1 MTKDIKIYRALL
13 AVVLSLWALSIL
25 SFSLPASASVVSGE
39 LRQLPRKVEATIN
52 TASEENR
59 MIETLPY
66 VEKMNPVEYL
76 IRQRARGSGVDEE
89 TAVSIAKCE
98 SSLEPEARS
107 ETRSAVGL
115 YQFLI
120 GTWKWIGAEDQ
131 GLDRLNPE
139 HSLEMFLKWFPE
151 YPGWWEECL

>member
-1 MTKDIKIYRALL
+1 MKQKHYIRILL
-13 AVVLSLWALSIL
+13 ALGLAAWAGYLMTSSPAGAALAPQEALSLGPRAWAEG
-25 SFSLPASASVVSGE
+25 PTAGE
-39 LRQLPRKVEATIN
+39 DRKF
-52 TASEENR
+52 
-59 MIETLPY
+59 ETLPY
-66 VEKMNPVEYL
+66 IEKMNEIEYL

-107 ETRSAVGL
+107 ETSSAVGL

-139 HSLEMFLKWFPE
+139 HSLEMFLKWFPR
-151 YPGWWEECL
+151 YPEWWKECLGR